1 MQLNLFRKLVDI
13 KIFRIWWNIMPQDGS
28 HIGYSLFP
36 SVCSDSCFVEILTR
50 GVSSIIS
57 V

>member
-1 MQLNLFRKLVDI
+1 
-13 KIFRIWWNIMPQDGS
+13 MPQDGS

-36 SVCSDSCFVEILTR
+36 SVCSELCFVEILTR
-50 GVSSIIS
+50 SISSIIS